1 MNKKFDSEPVYGD
14 NGKYMKTKIVSHG
27 DKVNTNFHS
36 KKNIINASYKC
47 MSQIMIDFAIK
58 VNKKYDLQ
66 AFLKESKYKIRK
78 NKWKFLSMM
87 IQAQGHLVNLIMNLT
102 MMNLMINQLK
112 IKTVFQ

>member
-1 MNKKFDSEPVYGD
+1 
-14 NGKYMKTKIVSHG
+14 
-27 DKVNTNFHS
+27 
-36 KKNIINASYKC
+36 
-47 MSQIMIDFAIK
+47 MIDFAIK

-78 NKWKFLSMM
+78 NKLKFLSMM